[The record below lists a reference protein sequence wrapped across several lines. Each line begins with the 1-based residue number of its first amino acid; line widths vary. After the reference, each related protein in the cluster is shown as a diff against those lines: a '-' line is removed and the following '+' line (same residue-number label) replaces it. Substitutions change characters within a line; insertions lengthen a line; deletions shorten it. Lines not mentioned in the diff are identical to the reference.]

1 MFCNFQ
7 RYTFPKCLIAFNI
20 VIQLYHSDDQIYVR
34 YIYFT
39 YIWSWSTI
47 PGSQLSKIF
56 GTSWAIR
63 IMQTSFAILF
73 DPLSSISEIT
83 FVVQSLSHIRAC
95 VTPWT
100 RALYAFLSFSI
111 FWSLPKLMSIE
122 SEMPSNHLILCQPL
136 LLLPS
141 SFSSIKLFP
150 DELTLRI
157 RWPKPEEVFIGT
169 SDM

>member
-1 MFCNFQ
+1 MQLPTLYISKMFN
-7 RYTFPKCLIAFNI
+7 CLQYCDSTVSFRWPNI
-20 VIQLYHSDDQIYVR
+20 CEIHLFHIYLVLVHN
-34 YIYFT
+34 
-39 YIWSWSTI
+39 SWLTA
-47 PGSQLSKIF
+47 LKIF

-122 SEMPSNHLILCQPL
+122 SEKPSNHLILCQPL